1 MRANTVVKKWGN
13 SLGLRLPMSIVKE
26 NKIFDGEEFN
36 IETSKDGAITL
47 IPKMDKKYHLL
58 ELLEDVNESN
68 LHGETLTGDSVGKEV
83 W

>member
-1 MRANTVVKKWGN
+1 MKTNTVVKKWGN

-26 NKIFDGEEFN
+26 NQIFDGEEFN
-36 IETSKDGAITL
+36 IETTQNGTITL
-47 IPKMDKKYHLL
+47 TPKQKKRYDLL

-68 LHGETLTGDSVGKEV
+68 LHGESSTGDPLGKEI